1 MSRVTETYRPEGVY
15 AKVTG
20 RDGRVAHVAPE
31 VQRSGRKVY
40 VVFSQDHR
48 SEHDDYYTATKKAIE
63 VVQ

>member
-1 MSRVTETYRPEGVY
+1 MSNVSETYRPEGVY

-20 RDGRVAHVAPE
+20 VTGTVAYVSPQLE
-31 VQRSGRKVY
+31 RSGQKIY
-40 VVFSQDHR
+40 VVFAQDHR